1 MVGIASGSCT
11 LNNIWRGLA
20 PNERDASIKS
30 AGTWLMPRI
39 VRRTIGGRA
48 KIIVTTTPG
57 TLPMPNNMTIGTR

>member
-30 AGTWLMPRI
+30 AGTVNARDRQRI
-39 VRRTIGGRA
+39 IGGRA
-48 KIIVTTTPG
+48 KYQSPPRPARVTDAE
-57 TLPMPNNMTIGTR
+57 